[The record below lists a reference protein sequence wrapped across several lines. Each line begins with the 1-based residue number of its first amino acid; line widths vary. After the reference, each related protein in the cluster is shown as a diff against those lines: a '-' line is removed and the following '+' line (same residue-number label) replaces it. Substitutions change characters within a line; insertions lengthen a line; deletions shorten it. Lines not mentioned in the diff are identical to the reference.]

1 MKKTYIR
8 PEIELV
14 FTAPIMPVC
23 GSEDPK
29 GTANTLFGSDLPSD
43 QFGNE
48 DWVVEGYKDFSNGYF
63 DNFEDAIEI
72 GGDDNGTIF
81 SR

>member
-1 MKKTYIR
+1 MKKTYMK
-8 PEIELV
+8 PEVEVVLSAISTPLC
-14 FTAPIMPVC
+14 I
-23 GSEDPK
+23 SDQPK
-29 GTANTLFGSDLPSD
+29 GSVNTLFGSDLPED